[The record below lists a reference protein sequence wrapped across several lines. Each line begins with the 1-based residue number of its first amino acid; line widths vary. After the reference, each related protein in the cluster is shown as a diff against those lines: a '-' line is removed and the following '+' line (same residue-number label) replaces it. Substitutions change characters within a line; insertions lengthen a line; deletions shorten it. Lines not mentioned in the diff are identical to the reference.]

1 MIPIIPF
8 YSTIT
13 MTLLTI
19 NDYINSLRQHIEDV
33 KLLSAYNTLLSPSPA
48 QLKEHCLDLCNGNSL
63 SLMDRDI
70 LRVFLKCESNTLQ
83 DVKAH
88 LQKIDID
95 RFKPIQYFI
104 NGKTTMPKS
113 QAVVEMIAL
122 LYNFELRPLGK
133 FRSINLRIEQDVTHY
148 KKSKEYFAVET
159 AGVKND
165 LDGQIEELKQ
175 ICNLVMSRQLKI
187 LSLLQEVMPKKNLCS
202 FEDM

>member
-1 MIPIIPF
+1 
-8 YSTIT
+8 

-48 QLKEHCLDLCNGNSL
+48 QLKEHCLDLCNNSNL

-70 LRVFLKCESNTLQ
+70 LRVFLKSDSNALQ
-83 DVKAH
+83 DVKTH
-88 LQKIDID
+88 LNKIDID

-133 FRSINLRIEQDVTHY
+133 FRSTNLKFDQDIIHH
-148 KKSKEYFAVET
+148 KKNKEYPSVEVSD
-159 AGVKND
+159 VKND

-187 LSLLQEVMPKKNLCS
+187 LSLLQEVAPKKNICGL
-202 FEDM
+202 EDI